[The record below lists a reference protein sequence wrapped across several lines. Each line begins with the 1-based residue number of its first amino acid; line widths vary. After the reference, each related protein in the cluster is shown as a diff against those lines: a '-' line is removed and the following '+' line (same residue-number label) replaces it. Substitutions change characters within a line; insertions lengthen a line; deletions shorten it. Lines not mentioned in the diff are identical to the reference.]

1 VLSLVYAC
9 HSTMLVRCGAAP
21 ACCRAPAAG
30 PVAACAAAS
39 LPGATSQVFYRAL
52 KWLGPYELST
62 CFVIWS
68 TGVLPDELYFNVH
81 SVPGVQSVC
90 TSGHW
95 LQHRLGSSASTHGAL
110 MRVRSSGAPRAQ
122 EHVRQRAQ
130 LVVFNLG
137 YLPGAGRDRAIMTQV
152 HPREWVNVCVTVCC

>member
-1 VLSLVYAC
+1 
-9 HSTMLVRCGAAP
+9 MLVRCGAAA
-21 ACCRAPAAG
+21 ACCRAPAVA
-30 PVAACAAAS
+30 PVAPCAAAS

-68 TGVLPDELYFNVH
+68 TGVLPDVLHFSVH

-95 LQHRLGSSASTHGAL
+95 LQHSASTHGAL
-110 MRVRSSGAPRAQ
+110 VRVRSSGAPHVQ

-152 HPREWVNVCVTVCC
+152 HLRE